1 MQPQTPVLMQQTTS
15 KLRNTQ
21 IQVLLQLSNEATKWY
36 VLNKHRIYAGRFL
49 LLSAFQQL
57 SDSKINFPV
66 VSYLLRGS
74 KELQGLVLI
83 YSLRSKIVVVLTLV
97 FYISTFVYI

>member
-1 MQPQTPVLMQQTTS
+1 MTKTLHSLPYLWKPYIEQAKNHVYY
-15 KLRNTQ
+15 
-21 IQVLLQLSNEATKWY
+21 IWKWY

-74 KELQGLVLI
+74 KELQGLVLV